1 MQQIED
7 FLQEKISFRD
17 LDVDHLVELTLQH
30 QNPHSHEYTLLE
42 LTLNQLLS
50 KYLEVAKTYVEKL

>member
-7 FLQEKISFRD
+7 FLKEKISFRD
-17 LDVDHLVELTLQH
+17 VDVEQLIALTHEH
-30 QNPHSHEYTLLE
+30 QNPQSHEYKLLE

-50 KYLEVAKTYVEKL
+50 KYLEVAKSYVEK

>member
-7 FLQEKISFRD
+7 FLKEKISFKEID
-17 LDVDHLVELTLQH
+17 LDMLLQLTIQH
-30 QNPHSHEYTLLE
+30 TDPASHEYKLLE

-50 KYLEVAKTYVEKL
+50 RYLEIAKSYVEK